1 MNKLAVFCLI
11 GICVAPAFGAT
22 RVQLQNELSRL
33 DSEIA
38 QLEAEHEKKTSLLQT
53 CEKKSNNL
61 KTAGIV
67 TLAGTGVGVAGNIA
81 LHKKYIDG
89 GGSGGG
95 GGGASGSGLNIK
107 PNPSIC
113 ETACA
118 NNMSDK
124 ITKHNC
130 DCNS

>member
-1 MNKLAVFCLI
+1 MIRNKLFIFIVCFGVF
-11 GICVAPAFGAT
+11 PAFAAT
-22 RVQLQNELSRL
+22 RVQLQSELAAL

-38 QLEAEHEKKTSLLQT
+38 SLEAEYEKKTSLLQT

-81 LHKKYIDG
+81 LHKKYTDG

-95 GGGASGSGLNIK
+95 VSSTINAEQASRNNK
-107 PNPSIC
+107 NKIC
-113 ETACA
+113 S
-118 NNMSDK
+118 NDK
-124 ITKHNC
+124 VPQYKKVEMGC
-130 DCNS
+130 

>member
-1 MNKLAVFCLI
+1 MIRNKLFIFIVCF
-11 GICVAPAFGAT
+11 GMFPAFAAT
-22 RVQLQNELSRL
+22 RVQLQSELAAL

-38 QLEAEHEKKTSLLQT
+38 SLEAEYEKKTSLLQT

-81 LHKKYIDG
+81 LHKKYTDG
-89 GGSGGG
+89 GGSG

-107 PNPSIC
+107 PPSDRC
-113 ETACA
+113 TSACA
-118 NNMSDK
+118 NNMGPK
-124 ITKHNC
+124 YKCTC
-130 DCNS
+130 P

>member
-1 MNKLAVFCLI
+1 MIRNKLFIFIVCFGVF
-11 GICVAPAFGAT
+11 PAFAAT
-22 RVQLQNELSRL
+22 RVQLQSELAAL

-38 QLEAEHEKKTSLLQT
+38 SLEAEYEKKTSLLQT

-81 LHKKYIDG
+81 LHKKYTDG
-89 GGSGGG
+89 GSGG

-107 PNPSIC
+107 PNPGIC
-113 ETACA
+113 EAACA
-118 NNMSDK
+118 SNMSAK
-124 ITKHNC
+124 IAKYNC
-130 DCNS
+130 NCNS